1 MFFRHLWYLQQDV
14 RVARQ
19 ADFVEEVKNLTRTIQ
34 TKAVELG
41 GSRFDDILYPNY
53 ALVDT
58 PLELLYGQNVPRL
71 KEIAAKFDPEK
82 VMSLT
87 GGFRFQT

>member
-1 MFFRHLWYLQQDV
+1 M
-14 RVARQ
+14 
-19 ADFVEEVKNLTRTIQ
+19 EEVKNLTRIIQ
-34 TKAVELG
+34 AKAVELG
-41 GSRFDDILYPNY
+41 ISRFDDVLYPNY

-58 PLELLYGQNVPRL
+58 PLELLYGENVPHL
-71 KEIAAKFDPEK
+71 KEIAAKFDPER